1 LTAAVEVL
9 LVAEPKAGGGAEEVV
24 ASPKVRGAEEEVVE
38 GKE

>member
-1 LTAAVEVL
+1 VL

-38 GKE
+38 GRE